1 MATVPESRYSRYV
14 EVIKSDDGNDYGIYD
29 YEARRAIES
38 IVGGLTFVRSTNAAT
53 TPQGVIWD
61 NGGTAVTGTLIA
73 SANTADKIYLVPYN
87 PTGEGGSSVSPPT
100 RDIYEEYIT
109 TLDGTIYKWERLGN
123 TEIDF
128 DNLGDLAWKD
138 TVTLNKQSGKPI
150 TAASIP
156 TGTTWT
162 QTPTKVTLD
171 SDAFDATTTT
181 DTFVKTIST
190 TNGAA
195 LTGLGTPTTDNAVKS
210 YTPSTGSFVT
220 GVTPSTTAVVD
231 SVSPTPSKLTTATGY
246 FVGGTTTVKGVNAN
260 TSVTATKMS
269 SYGTLPTWTESALTT
284 GGNVYRL
291 TYNTGALPAGSDVTA
306 TNTTTTNHTVATR
319 ASSASTYATGAVAA
333 SSTGA
338 TVITAVASTKDVDA
352 ITSISAPTGT
362 ALTGLGTPTTFA
374 AVKSYGSPTTANFLK
389 TATAGTT
396 GTAVTSVAVTTDDG
410 NGSAIQVVTN
420 PGTIT
425 ISSRSLTVTANTD
438 YLKSTTSI
446 TVS

>member
-61 NGGTAVTGTLIA
+61 NAGTAVTGTLIA
-73 SANTADKIYLVPYN
+73 SANTADKIYLVPFT
-87 PTGEGGSSVSPPT
+87 PTDDK
-100 RDIYEEYIT
+100 DIFAEYIT
-109 TLDGTIYKWERLGN
+109 VLDGSTYSWEKLGD
-123 TEIDF
+123 TEINFSD
-128 DNLGDLAWKD
+128 LGDLAWKD
-138 TVTLNKQSGKPI
+138 NVTLNKQSGKPI

-171 SDAFDATTTT
+171 SDSFDATTTT

-195 LTGLGTPTTDNAVKS
+195 ITGLGTPTTENAIKS
-210 YTPSTGSFVT
+210 ITPTTGSFVT

-231 SVSPTPSKLTTATGY
+231 SVSSTSSKLTTATGY
-246 FVGGTTTVKGVNAN
+246 FVGGTTTVKGVNDN

-291 TYNTGALPAGSDVTA
+291 TYNAGALPSGSDVTA

-319 ASSASTYATGAVAA
+319 ASSTSTYATGAVAA
-333 SSTGA
+333 NSTGA
-338 TVITAVASTKDVDA
+338 TIVTAVASTKDVDA
-352 ITSISAPTGT
+352 ITSVSAPTGN

-420 PGTIT
+420 PGTIS
-425 ISSRSLTVTANTD
+425 ISSRSLTVTATTD

>member
-38 IVGGLTFVRSTNAAT
+38 IVGGLTFVKSTDAAS
-53 TPQGVIWD
+53 TPQGVVWD

-73 SANTADKIYLVPYN
+73 SANTADKIYLVPA
-87 PTGEGGSSVSPPT
+87 TTTSGKDVFA
-100 RDIYEEYIT
+100 EYIT
-109 TLDGTIYKWERLGN
+109 VLDGGNYSWEKLGD

-128 DNLGDLAWKD
+128 DSLGDLAYKD
-138 TVTLNKQSGKPI
+138 TVSLNKMTVQAV
-150 TAASIP
+150 TNASIP

-162 QTPTKVTLD
+162 QTPTRVTLD

-195 LTGLGTPTTDNAVKS
+195 ITGLGTPTTDNAIKS
-210 YTPSTGSFVT
+210 ITPTTGTFVT

-231 SVSPTPSKLTTATGY
+231 SVTPTTSKLTTSTGY

-269 SYGTLPTWTESALTT
+269 SYGTLPTWTETALTS
-284 GGNVYRL
+284 GGSIYRL
-291 TYNTGALPAGSDVTA
+291 TYNSGALPAGSDVTA

-319 ASSASTYATGAVAA
+319 ASSTSTYATGAVAA

-338 TVITAVASTKDVDA
+338 TIVTAVASTSDVDA
-352 ITSISAPTGT
+352 VTSISAPTGS
-362 ALTGLGTPTTFA
+362 ALTGLGTPTTFS

-396 GTAVTSVAVTTDDG
+396 GTAVTSIDVTTDDG

-425 ISSRSLTVTANTD
+425 ISSRSMTLSRSSVLEQN
-438 YLKSTTSI
+438 TSI

>member
-1 MATVPESRYSRYV
+1 MATVPESRYQRYV

-38 IVGGLTFVRSTNAAT
+38 IVGGLTFVKSTNAAT
-53 TPQGVIWD
+53 TPQGVVWD

-73 SANTADKIYLVPYN
+73 SANTADKIYLVPA
-87 PTGEGGSSVSPPT
+87 TTTSGKDVFA
-100 RDIYEEYIT
+100 EYIT
-109 TLDGTIYKWERLGN
+109 VLDGGTYSWEKLGD

-128 DNLGDLAWKD
+128 DSLGDLAYKD

-195 LTGLGTPTTDNAVKS
+195 ITGLGTPTTDNAIKS
-210 YTPSTGSFVT
+210 ITPTTGSFVT

-231 SVSPTPSKLTTATGY
+231 SVTPTTSKLTTATGY

-284 GGNVYRL
+284 GGNVFRL
-291 TYNTGALPAGSDVTA
+291 TYNAGALPAGSDVTA

-319 ASSASTYATGAVAA
+319 ASSTSTYATGAVAA

-338 TVITAVASTKDVDA
+338 SIVTAVASTKDVDA
-352 ITSISAPTGT
+352 ITSVSAPIGS

>member
-38 IVGGLTFVRSTNAAT
+38 IVGGLTFVKSTDAAT
-53 TPQGVIWD
+53 TPQGVVWD
-61 NGGTAVTGTLIA
+61 NAGTAVTGTLIA
-73 SANTADKIYLVPYN
+73 SANTADKIYLVPA
-87 PTGEGGSSVSPPT
+87 TTTSGKDVFA
-100 RDIYEEYIT
+100 EYIT
-109 TLDGTIYKWERLGN
+109 VLDGGNYSWEKLGD

-128 DNLGDLAWKD
+128 DSLGDLAYKD

-195 LTGLGTPTTDNAVKS
+195 ITGLGTPTTDNAIKS
-210 YTPSTGSFVT
+210 ITPTTGTFVT

-231 SVSPTPSKLTTATGY
+231 SVTPTTSKLTTSTGY

-269 SYGTLPTWTESALTT
+269 SYGTLPTWTETALTS
-284 GGNVYRL
+284 GGSIYRL
-291 TYNTGALPAGSDVTA
+291 TYNSGALPAGSDVTA

-319 ASSASTYATGAVAA
+319 ASATSTYATGAVAA
-333 SSTGA
+333 NSTGA
-338 TVITAVASTKDVDA
+338 SIVTAVASTSDVDA
-352 ITSISAPTGT
+352 VTSISAPTGS

-425 ISSRSLTVTANTD
+425 ISSRSLTVTATTD

>member
-1 MATVPESRYSRYV
+1 MATVPESRYQRYV

-38 IVGGLTFVRSTNAAT
+38 IVGGLTFVKSTNAAT
-53 TPQGVIWD
+53 TPQGVVWD
-61 NGGTAVTGTLIA
+61 NAGTAVTGTLIA

-109 TLDGTIYKWERLGN
+109 TLDGTTYKWERLGN

-138 TVTLNKQSGKPI
+138 NVSLNKQTVNAL

-162 QTPTKVTLD
+162 QTPTRVTLD
-171 SDAFDATTTT
+171 SDAFDVTTTT
-181 DTFVKTIST
+181 DTFVKTITT

-195 LTGLGTPTTDNAVKS
+195 LTGLGTPTTDNAIKS
-210 YTPSTGSFVT
+210 ITPTTGAFVT
-220 GVTPSTTAVVD
+220 SVTPSTAAFVNGVT
-231 SVSPTPSKLTTATGY
+231 STPSKLTTATGY
-246 FVGGTTTVKGVNAN
+246 FVGGTATVKGVNAN

-291 TYNTGALPAGSDVTA
+291 TYNTGALPTGSDVTA

-319 ASSASTYATGAVAA
+319 ASSTSTYATGAVAA
-333 SSTGA
+333 NSTGA
-338 TVITAVASTKDVDA
+338 TIITAVDLTTDDA
-352 ITSISAPTGT
+352 VTSISAPTGN

-374 AVKSYGSPTTANFLK
+374 AVKSYGSPTTSNFLK
-389 TATAGTT
+389 TVTGTT
-396 GTAVTSVAVTTDDG
+396 GTAVTSVDVTTDDG
-410 NGSAIQVVTN
+410 NGSAVQVVTN
-420 PGTIT
+420 PGTIS
-425 ISSRSLTVTANTD
+425 ISSRSLTTSTATVLRD
-438 YLKSTTSI
+438 TTTI

>member
-1 MATVPESRYSRYV
+1 MTMATVPESRYSRYV

-38 IVGGLTFVRSTNAAT
+38 IVGGLTFVKSTDAAS
-53 TPQGVIWD
+53 TPQGVVWD

-73 SANTADKIYLVPYN
+73 SASTADKIYLVPA
-87 PTGEGGSSVSPPT
+87 TTTSGK
-100 RDIYEEYIT
+100 DIFAEYIT
-109 TLDGTIYKWERLGN
+109 VLDGGAYSWEKLGD

-128 DNLGDLAWKD
+128 DSLGDLAWKD
-138 TVTLNKQSGKPI
+138 NVSLNKMTVQVL
-150 TAASIP
+150 TNASIP

-195 LTGLGTPTTDNAVKS
+195 ITGLGTPTTDNAIKS
-210 YTPSTGSFVT
+210 ITPTTGTFVT

-231 SVSPTPSKLTTATGY
+231 SVDSTPSKLTTATGY

-269 SYGTLPTWTESALTT
+269 SYGTLPSWTEGALTA

-306 TNTTTTNHTVATR
+306 TNTTTKNHTVATR
-319 ASSASTYATGAVAA
+319 ASSQSTYATGAVAA
-333 SSTGA
+333 NSTGA
-338 TVITAVASTKDVDA
+338 TVITAVSSTNGVDA
-352 ITSISAPTGT
+352 VTSISAPTAT

-410 NGSAIQVVTN
+410 NGSAIQVVTD
-420 PGTIT
+420 PGTIS
-425 ISSRSLTVTANTD
+425 ISSRSLTVTRATVLEQN
-438 YLKSTTSI
+438 TSI

>member
-38 IVGGLTFVRSTNAAT
+38 IVGGLTFVKSTDAAT
-53 TPQGVIWD
+53 TPQGVVWD
-61 NGGTAVTGTLIA
+61 NAGTAVTGTLIA
-73 SANTADKIYLVPYN
+73 SANTKDKIYLVPFT
-87 PTGEGGSSVSPPT
+87 PTDDK
-100 RDIYEEYIT
+100 DIFAEYIT
-109 TLDGTIYKWERLGN
+109 VLDGGTYSWEKLGD
-123 TEIDF
+123 TEINF
-128 DNLGDLAWKD
+128 DDLGDLAWKD

-195 LTGLGTPTTDNAVKS
+195 LTGLGTPTTDNAIKS
-210 YTPSTGSFVT
+210 ITPTTGAFVT

-231 SVSPTPSKLTTATGY
+231 SVAPTSSKLTTATGY
-246 FVGGTTTVKGVNAN
+246 FVGGTTTVKGVDAN
-260 TSVTATKMS
+260 TSVTATKIS

-284 GGNVYRL
+284 GGNVHRL

-319 ASSASTYATGAVAA
+319 ASSQSTYATGAVAA
-333 SSTGA
+333 NSTGA

-352 ITSISAPTGT
+352 ITSVSAPTGN

-389 TATAGTT
+389 TATAGTS

-420 PGTIT
+420 PGAIT

>member
-1 MATVPESRYSRYV
+1 MATVPESRYQRYV

-38 IVGGLTFVRSTNAAT
+38 IVGGLTFVKSTNAAT
-53 TPQGVIWD
+53 TPQGVVWD
-61 NGGTAVTGTLIA
+61 NAGTAVTGTLIA
-73 SANTADKIYLVPYN
+73 SANTADKIYLVPAA
-87 PTGEGGSSVSPPT
+87 TTSGK
-100 RDIYEEYIT
+100 DIFAEYIT
-109 TLDGTIYKWERLGN
+109 VLDGGNYSWEKLGD

-128 DNLGDLAWKD
+128 DSLGDLAWKD

-195 LTGLGTPTTDNAVKS
+195 LTGLGTPTTDNAIKS
-210 YTPSTGSFVT
+210 ITPTTGAFVT

-231 SVSPTPSKLTTATGY
+231 SVTPTSSKLTTATGY

-319 ASSASTYATGAVAA
+319 ASSTSTYATGAVAA
-333 SSTGA
+333 NSTGA
-338 TVITAVASTKDVDA
+338 TIVTAVASTNDVDA
-352 ITSISAPTGT
+352 ITSVSAPTGN

-420 PGTIT
+420 PGAIT

>member
-1 MATVPESRYSRYV
+1 MATVPESRYQRYV

-38 IVGGLTFVRSTNAAT
+38 IVGGLTFVKSTDAAS
-53 TPQGVIWD
+53 TPQGVVW
-61 NGGTAVTGTLIA
+61 NYGSTAITGTLIA
-73 SANTADKIYLVPYN
+73 SANTADKIYLVPATT
-87 PTGEGGSSVSPPT
+87 PSGKDVFA
-100 RDIYEEYIT
+100 EYIT
-109 TLDGTIYKWERLGN
+109 VLDGGNYSWEKLGD

-128 DNLGDLAWKD
+128 DSLGALAWANSVELDKRTA
-138 TVTLNKQSGKPI
+138 TVL

-220 GVTPSTTAVVD
+220 GVTPSTTSVVD
-231 SVSPTPSKLTTATGY
+231 SVTPTSSKLTTATGY

-269 SYGTLPTWTESALTT
+269 SFGTLPTWTESALTT

-291 TYNTGALPAGSDVTA
+291 TYNAGALPAGSDVTA

-319 ASSASTYATGAVAA
+319 ASATSTYATGAVAA
-333 SSTGA
+333 NSTGA
-338 TVITAVASTKDVDA
+338 TIVTSVASTKDVDA
-352 ITSISAPTGT
+352 ITSVSAPTGS

-389 TATAGTT
+389 TATAGTS
-396 GTAVTSVAVTTDDG
+396 GTAVTSVAVTTDNG
-410 NGSAIQVVTN
+410 SGSAIQVVTN
-420 PGTIT
+420 PGAIS
-425 ISSRSLTVTANTD
+425 ISSRSLTTSTETV
-438 YLKSTTSI
+438 LKSTTSI
-446 TVS
+446 RVS

>member
-38 IVGGLTFVRSTNAAT
+38 IVGGLTFVKSTNAAT
-53 TPQGVIWD
+53 TPQGVVWD
-61 NGGTAVTGTLIA
+61 NAGTAVTGTLIA
-73 SANTADKIYLVPYN
+73 SANTADKIYLVPA
-87 PTGEGGSSVSPPT
+87 TTTSSKDVFA
-100 RDIYEEYIT
+100 EYIT
-109 TLDGTIYKWERLGN
+109 VLDGGTYSWEKLGD

-128 DNLGDLAWKD
+128 DSLGDLAYKD

-195 LTGLGTPTTDNAVKS
+195 LTGLGTPTTDNAIKS
-210 YTPSTGSFVT
+210 ITPTTGAFVT

-231 SVSPTPSKLTTATGY
+231 SVTPTSSKLTTATGY

-284 GGNVYRL
+284 GGNVCRL

-319 ASSASTYATGAVAA
+319 ASSQSTYATGAVAA
-333 SSTGA
+333 NSTGA
-338 TVITAVASTKDVDA
+338 TIITAVALTKDVDA
-352 ITSISAPTGT
+352 VTSISAPTGT

-389 TATAGTT
+389 TATAGTS
-396 GTAVTSVAVTTDDG
+396 GTAVTSVDVTTDDG

-420 PGTIT
+420 PGAIS

>member
-38 IVGGLTFVRSTNAAT
+38 IVGGLTFVKSTNAAT
-53 TPQGVIWD
+53 TPQGVVWD
-61 NGGTAVTGTLIA
+61 NAGTAVTGTLIA
-73 SANTADKIYLVPYN
+73 SANTADKIYLVPA
-87 PTGEGGSSVSPPT
+87 TTTSGKDVFA
-100 RDIYEEYIT
+100 EYIT
-109 TLDGTIYKWERLGN
+109 VLDGGNYSWEKLGD

-128 DNLGDLAWKD
+128 DSLGDLAYKD

-195 LTGLGTPTTDNAVKS
+195 ITGLGTPTTDNAIKS
-210 YTPSTGSFVT
+210 ITPTTGSFVT

-231 SVSPTPSKLTTATGY
+231 SVTPTTSKLTTSTGY

-269 SYGTLPTWTESALTT
+269 SYGTLPTWTETALTS
-284 GGNVYRL
+284 GGSIYRL

-319 ASSASTYATGAVAA
+319 ASATSTYATGAVAA

-338 TVITAVASTKDVDA
+338 TIVTAVASTKDVDA
-352 ITSISAPTGT
+352 VTSVSAPTGS
-362 ALTGLGTPTTFA
+362 ALTGLGTPTTFS

-420 PGTIT
+420 PGAIT

>member
-1 MATVPESRYSRYV
+1 MATVPESRYQRYV

-38 IVGGLTFVRSTNAAT
+38 IVGGLTFVKSTDAAT
-53 TPQGVIWD
+53 TPQGVVWD

-73 SANTADKIYLVPYN
+73 SANTADKIYLVPFT
-87 PTGEGGSSVSPPT
+87 PSEDK
-100 RDIYEEYIT
+100 DIFAEYIT
-109 TLDGTIYKWERLGN
+109 VLDGTTYSWEKLGD
-123 TEIDF
+123 TEINFND
-128 DNLGDLAWKD
+128 LGDLAWKD
-138 TVTLNKQSGKPI
+138 NVTLNKQSGKPI

-181 DTFVKTIST
+181 DTFVKTIIT

-231 SVSPTPSKLTTATGY
+231 SVTPTSSKLTTATGY
-246 FVGGTTTVKGVNAN
+246 FVGGTTTIKGINAN

-306 TNTTTTNHTVATR
+306 TNTTSTTHNNVATR

-333 SSTGA
+333 NSTGA
-338 TVITAVASTKDVDA
+338 TIVTAVASTKDVDA
-352 ITSISAPTGT
+352 ITSVSAPTGN

-389 TATAGTT
+389 TATAGTS

-420 PGTIT
+420 PGAIS

>member
-38 IVGGLTFVRSTNAAT
+38 IVGGLTFVKSTNAAT
-53 TPQGVIWD
+53 TPQGVVWD

-73 SANTADKIYLVPYN
+73 SANTADKIYLVPA
-87 PTGEGGSSVSPPT
+87 TTTSGKDVFA
-100 RDIYEEYIT
+100 EYIT
-109 TLDGTIYKWERLGN
+109 VLDGGTYSWEKLGD

-128 DNLGDLAWKD
+128 DSLGDLAYKD

-195 LTGLGTPTTDNAVKS
+195 ITGLGTPTTDNAIKS
-210 YTPSTGSFVT
+210 ITPTTGSFVT

-231 SVSPTPSKLTTATGY
+231 SVTPTTSKLTTSTGY

-269 SYGTLPTWTESALTT
+269 SYGTLPTWTETALAS
-284 GGNVYRL
+284 GGSIYRL
-291 TYNTGALPAGSDVTA
+291 TYNSGALPAGSDVTA

-319 ASSASTYATGAVAA
+319 ASSTSTYATGAVAA

-338 TVITAVASTKDVDA
+338 SIVTAVASTKDVDA
-352 ITSISAPTGT
+352 VTSISAPTGT

>member
-14 EVIKSDDGNDYGIYD
+14 EVIKSDDGRDYGIYD

-38 IVGGLTFVRSTNAAT
+38 IVGGLTFVKSTDAAS
-53 TPQGVIWD
+53 TPQGVVWD

-73 SANTADKIYLVPYN
+73 SANTADKIYLVPA
-87 PTGEGGSSVSPPT
+87 TTTSGKDVFA
-100 RDIYEEYIT
+100 EYIT
-109 TLDGTIYKWERLGN
+109 VLDGGTYSWEKLGD

-128 DNLGDLAWKD
+128 DSLGDLAYKD

-195 LTGLGTPTTDNAVKS
+195 LTGLGTPTTDNAIKS
-210 YTPSTGSFVT
+210 ITPTTGAFVT

-231 SVSPTPSKLTTATGY
+231 SVTPTSSKLTTATGY

-284 GGNVYRL
+284 GGSVYRL

-319 ASSASTYATGAVAA
+319 ASSTSTYATGAVAA
-333 SSTGA
+333 NSTGA
-338 TVITAVASTKDVDA
+338 TIVTAVASTKDVDA
-352 ITSISAPTGT
+352 VTSISAPTGS

-420 PGTIT
+420 PGAIS

>member
-1 MATVPESRYSRYV
+1 MATVPESRYQRYV

-38 IVGGLTFVRSTNAAT
+38 IVGGLTFVKSTNAAT
-53 TPQGVIWD
+53 TPQGVVWD
-61 NGGTAVTGTLIA
+61 NAGTAVTGTLIA
-73 SANTADKIYLVPYN
+73 SANTADKIYLVPA
-87 PTGEGGSSVSPPT
+87 TTTSGKDVFA
-100 RDIYEEYIT
+100 EYIT
-109 TLDGTIYKWERLGN
+109 VLDGGNYSWEKLGD

-128 DNLGDLAWKD
+128 DSLGDLAWKD

-195 LTGLGTPTTDNAVKS
+195 LTGLGTPTTDNAIKS
-210 YTPSTGSFVT
+210 ITPTTGAFVT

-231 SVSPTPSKLTTATGY
+231 SVTPTSSKLTTATGY
-246 FVGGTTTVKGVNAN
+246 FVGGTTTIKGVNAN

-319 ASSASTYATGAVAA
+319 ASSTSTYATGAVAA
-333 SSTGA
+333 NSTGA
-338 TVITAVASTKDVDA
+338 TIVTAVASTKDVDA
-352 ITSISAPTGT
+352 ITSVSAPTGN

-420 PGTIT
+420 PGAIT

>member
-14 EVIKSDDGNDYGIYD
+14 EVIKSDDGRDYGIYD

-38 IVGGLTFVRSTNAAT
+38 IVGGLTFVKSTDAAS
-53 TPQGVIWD
+53 TPQGVVWD
-61 NGGTAVTGTLIA
+61 NAGTAVTGTLIA
-73 SANTADKIYLVPYN
+73 SANTADKIYLVPA
-87 PTGEGGSSVSPPT
+87 TTTSGKDVFA
-100 RDIYEEYIT
+100 EYIT
-109 TLDGTIYKWERLGN
+109 VLDGGTYSWEKLGD

-128 DNLGDLAWKD
+128 DSLGDLAWKD

-231 SVSPTPSKLTTATGY
+231 SVTPTSSKLTTATGY

-291 TYNTGALPAGSDVTA
+291 TYNAGALPAGSDVTA

-319 ASSASTYATGAVAA
+319 ASSTSTYATGAVAA
-333 SSTGA
+333 NSTGA
-338 TVITAVASTKDVDA
+338 TIVTAVASTKDVDA
-352 ITSISAPTGT
+352 VTSISAPTGT

-420 PGTIT
+420 PGTIS

>member
-38 IVGGLTFVRSTNAAT
+38 IVGGLTFVRSTDAAS
-53 TPQGVIWD
+53 TPQGVVW
-61 NGGTAVTGTLIA
+61 NYGSTAITGTLIA
-73 SANTADKIYLVPYN
+73 SANTADKIYLVPATT
-87 PTGEGGSSVSPPT
+87 PSGKDVFA
-100 RDIYEEYIT
+100 EYIT
-109 TLDGTIYKWERLGN
+109 VLDGGNYSWEKLGD

-128 DNLGDLAWKD
+128 DSLGALAWANSVELDKRTA
-138 TVTLNKQSGKPI
+138 TVL

-210 YTPSTGSFVT
+210 YTPSAGSFVT

-231 SVSPTPSKLTTATGY
+231 SVTPTSSKLTTATGY

-269 SYGTLPTWTESALTT
+269 SFGTLPTWTESALTT

-291 TYNTGALPAGSDVTA
+291 TYNAGALPAGSDVTA

-319 ASSASTYATGAVAA
+319 ASATSTYATGAVAA
-333 SSTGA
+333 NSTGA
-338 TVITAVASTKDVDA
+338 TIVTSVASTKDVDA
-352 ITSISAPTGT
+352 ITSVSAPTGS

-374 AVKSYGSPTTANFLK
+374 AVKSYGSPTTAYFLK
-389 TATAGTT
+389 TATAGTS
-396 GTAVTSVAVTTDDG
+396 GTAVTSVAVTTDNG
-410 NGSAIQVVTN
+410 SGSAIQVVTN
-420 PGTIT
+420 PGAIS
-425 ISSRSLTVTANTD
+425 ISSRSLTTSTETV
-438 YLKSTTSI
+438 LKSTTSI
-446 TVS
+446 RVS

>member
-38 IVGGLTFVRSTNAAT
+38 IVGGLTFVKSTDAAS
-53 TPQGVIWD
+53 TPQGVVWD

-73 SANTADKIYLVPYN
+73 SANTADKIYLVPA
-87 PTGEGGSSVSPPT
+87 TTTSGKDVFA
-100 RDIYEEYIT
+100 EYIT
-109 TLDGTIYKWERLGN
+109 VLDGGTYSWEKLGD

-128 DNLGDLAWKD
+128 DSLGDLAYKD

-231 SVSPTPSKLTTATGY
+231 SVTPTSSKLTTATGY

-319 ASSASTYATGAVAA
+319 ASSTSTYATGAVAA
-333 SSTGA
+333 NSTGA
-338 TVITAVASTKDVDA
+338 TIVTAVASTKDVDA
-352 ITSISAPTGT
+352 VTSVSAPTGN

-389 TATAGTT
+389 TATAGTS

-420 PGTIT
+420 PGAIS

>member
-38 IVGGLTFVRSTNAAT
+38 IVGGLTFVKSTDAAS
-53 TPQGVIWD
+53 TPQGVVWD
-61 NGGTAVTGTLIA
+61 NAGTAVTGTLIA
-73 SANTADKIYLVPYN
+73 SANTADKIYLVPA
-87 PTGEGGSSVSPPT
+87 TTTSGKDVFA
-100 RDIYEEYIT
+100 EYIT
-109 TLDGTIYKWERLGN
+109 VLDGGNYSWEKLGD

-128 DNLGDLAWKD
+128 DSLGDLAYKD

-195 LTGLGTPTTDNAVKS
+195 ITGLGTPTTDNAIKS
-210 YTPSTGSFVT
+210 ITPTTGSFVT

-231 SVSPTPSKLTTATGY
+231 SVTPTTSKLTTSTGY

-269 SYGTLPTWTESALTT
+269 SYGTLPTWTETALTS
-284 GGNVYRL
+284 GGSIYRL
-291 TYNTGALPAGSDVTA
+291 TYNSGALPAGSDVTA

-319 ASSASTYATGAVAA
+319 ASSTSTYATGAVAA

-338 TVITAVASTKDVDA
+338 TIVTAVASTSDVDA
-352 ITSISAPTGT
+352 VTSVSAPTGS

-425 ISSRSLTVTANTD
+425 ISSRSLTVTATTD

>member
-14 EVIKSDDGNDYGIYD
+14 EVIKSDDGKDYGIYD

-38 IVGGLTFVRSTNAAT
+38 IVGGLTFVKSTDAAT
-53 TPQGVIWD
+53 TPQGVVWD
-61 NGGTAVTGTLIA
+61 NAGTAVTGTLIA
-73 SANTADKIYLVPYN
+73 SANTADKIYLVPA
-87 PTGEGGSSVSPPT
+87 TTTSGKDVFA
-100 RDIYEEYIT
+100 EYIT
-109 TLDGTIYKWERLGN
+109 VLDGGTYSWEKLGD

-128 DNLGDLAWKD
+128 DSLGDLAYKD

-231 SVSPTPSKLTTATGY
+231 SVTPTTSKLTTSTGY

-269 SYGTLPTWTESALTT
+269 SYGTLPTWTETALTS
-284 GGNVYRL
+284 GGSIYRL
-291 TYNTGALPAGSDVTA
+291 TYNSGALPAGSDVTA

-319 ASSASTYATGAVAA
+319 ASSTSTYATGAVAA
-333 SSTGA
+333 NSTGA
-338 TVITAVASTKDVDA
+338 SIVTAVASTKDVDA
-352 ITSISAPTGT
+352 ITSVSAPTGS

-396 GTAVTSVAVTTDDG
+396 GTAVTSVSVTTDDG

-420 PGTIT
+420 PGTIS

>member
-38 IVGGLTFVRSTNAAT
+38 IVGGLTFVKSTNAAT
-53 TPQGVIWD
+53 TPQGVVWD
-61 NGGTAVTGTLIA
+61 NAGTAVTGTLIA
-73 SANTADKIYLVPYN
+73 SANTADKIYLVPA
-87 PTGEGGSSVSPPT
+87 TTTSGKDVFA
-100 RDIYEEYIT
+100 EYIT
-109 TLDGTIYKWERLGN
+109 VLDGGTYSWEKLGD

-128 DNLGDLAWKD
+128 DSLGDLAWKD

-195 LTGLGTPTTDNAVKS
+195 ITGLGTPTTDNAIKS
-210 YTPSTGSFVT
+210 ITPTTGAFVT

-231 SVSPTPSKLTTATGY
+231 SVTPTSSKLTTATGY

-291 TYNTGALPAGSDVTA
+291 TYNTGALPTGSDVTA

-319 ASSASTYATGAVAA
+319 ASSTSTYATGAVAA
-333 SSTGA
+333 TSTGA
-338 TVITAVASTKDVDA
+338 TIITAVASTKDVDA
-352 ITSISAPTGT
+352 VTSISAPTGT

-420 PGTIT
+420 PGAIS

>member
-38 IVGGLTFVRSTNAAT
+38 IVGGLTFVKSTNAAT
-53 TPQGVIWD
+53 TPQGVVWD

-73 SANTADKIYLVPYN
+73 SANTADKIYLVPA
-87 PTGEGGSSVSPPT
+87 TTTSGKDVFA
-100 RDIYEEYIT
+100 EYIT
-109 TLDGTIYKWERLGN
+109 VLDGGTYSWEKLGD

-128 DNLGDLAWKD
+128 DSLGDLAYKD

-195 LTGLGTPTTDNAVKS
+195 ITGLGTPTTDNAIKS
-210 YTPSTGSFVT
+210 ITPTTGSFVT

-231 SVSPTPSKLTTATGY
+231 SVTPTTSKLTTSTGY

-269 SYGTLPTWTESALTT
+269 SYGTLPTWTETALAS
-284 GGNVYRL
+284 GGSIYRL
-291 TYNTGALPAGSDVTA
+291 TYNSGALPAGSDVTA

-319 ASSASTYATGAVAA
+319 ASSTSTYATGAVAA

-338 TVITAVASTKDVDA
+338 SIVTAVASTKDVDA
-352 ITSISAPTGT
+352 VTSISAPTGT

-420 PGTIT
+420 PGAIS

>member
-1 MATVPESRYSRYV
+1 MATVPETRYSRYV

-29 YEARRAIES
+29 YEARRAIEA
-38 IVGGLTFVRSTNAAT
+38 IVGGLTFVKSTDAAT
-53 TPQGVIWD
+53 TPQGVVWD

-73 SANTADKIYLVPYN
+73 SASTADKIYLVPA
-87 PTGEGGSSVSPPT
+87 TTTSGKDVFA
-100 RDIYEEYIT
+100 EYIT
-109 TLDGTIYKWERLGN
+109 VLDGGTYSWEKLGD

-128 DNLGDLAWKD
+128 DSLGDLAWKD

-150 TAASIP
+150 TAVSIP

-171 SDAFDATTTT
+171 SDAFDVTTTT
-181 DTFVKTIST
+181 DTFVKTLST
-190 TNGAA
+190 TDGAA
-195 LTGLGTPTTDNAVKS
+195 ITGLGTPTTDNAVKS
-210 YTPSTGSFVT
+210 YTPSTGTFVT

-231 SVSPTPSKLTTATGY
+231 SVTPTSSKLTTATGY

-269 SYGTLPTWTESALTT
+269 SYGTLPTWTETALTS
-284 GGNVYRL
+284 GGSIYRL
-291 TYNTGALPAGSDVTA
+291 TYNSGALPAGSDVTA

-319 ASSASTYATGAVAA
+319 ASSTSTYATGSVAA
-333 SSTGA
+333 NSTGA
-338 TVITAVASTKDVDA
+338 SIVTAVASTTDVNA
-352 ITSISAPTGT
+352 VTSISAPTGS

-389 TATAGTT
+389 TASAATSGS
-396 GTAVTSVAVTTDDG
+396 AVTSVVVTTDDG
-410 NGSAIQVVTN
+410 NGSAVQVVTN
-420 PGTIT
+420 PGSIS
-425 ISSRSLTVTANTD
+425 ISSRSLTVTATTD

>member
-38 IVGGLTFVRSTNAAT
+38 IVGGLTFVKSTNAAT
-53 TPQGVIWD
+53 TPQGVVWD
-61 NGGTAVTGTLIA
+61 NAGTAVTGTLIA
-73 SANTADKIYLVPYN
+73 SANTADKIYLVPA
-87 PTGEGGSSVSPPT
+87 TTTSGKDVFA
-100 RDIYEEYIT
+100 EYIT
-109 TLDGTIYKWERLGN
+109 VLDGGTYSWEKLGD

-128 DNLGDLAWKD
+128 DSLGDLAYKD

-231 SVSPTPSKLTTATGY
+231 SVTPTSSKLTTATGY

-284 GGNVYRL
+284 GGSVYRL

-319 ASSASTYATGAVAA
+319 ASSQSTYATGAVAA
-333 SSTGA
+333 NSTGA
-338 TVITAVASTKDVDA
+338 TIITAVASTKDVDA
-352 ITSISAPTGT
+352 VTSISAPTGT

-420 PGTIT
+420 PGAIS

>member
-38 IVGGLTFVRSTNAAT
+38 IVGGLTFVKSTDAAS
-53 TPQGVIWD
+53 TPQGVVWD
-61 NGGTAVTGTLIA
+61 NAGTAVTGTLIA
-73 SANTADKIYLVPYN
+73 SANTADKIYLVPA
-87 PTGEGGSSVSPPT
+87 TTASGKDVFA
-100 RDIYEEYIT
+100 EYIT
-109 TLDGTIYKWERLGN
+109 VLDGGNYSWEKLGD

-128 DNLGDLAWKD
+128 DSLGDLAYKD

-195 LTGLGTPTTDNAVKS
+195 ITGLGTPTTDNAIKII
-210 YTPSTGSFVT
+210 TPTTGSFVT

-231 SVSPTPSKLTTATGY
+231 SVTPTTSKLTTSTGY

-269 SYGTLPTWTESALTT
+269 SYGTLPTWTETALTS
-284 GGNVYRL
+284 GGSIYRL

-319 ASSASTYATGAVAA
+319 ASSTSTYATGAVAA
-333 SSTGA
+333 NSTGA
-338 TVITAVASTKDVDA
+338 SIVTAVASTKDVDA
-352 ITSISAPTGT
+352 ITSVSAPTGS

-425 ISSRSLTVTANTD
+425 ISSRSLTVTATTD

>member
-38 IVGGLTFVRSTNAAT
+38 IVGGLTFVKSTNAAT
-53 TPQGVIWD
+53 TPQGVLWD
-61 NGGTAVTGTLIA
+61 NAGTAVTGTLIA
-73 SANTADKIYLVPYN
+73 SANTVDKIYLVPFT
-87 PTGEGGSSVSPPT
+87 PSEDKDVFA
-100 RDIYEEYIT
+100 EYIT
-109 TLDGTIYKWERLGN
+109 VLDGTTYSWEKLGD
-123 TEIDF
+123 TEINFSD
-128 DNLGDLAWKD
+128 LGDLAWKD
-138 TVTLNKQSGKPI
+138 TVSLNKMTVQAV
-150 TAASIP
+150 TNASIP

-171 SDAFDATTTT
+171 SDTFDVTTTT

-195 LTGLGTPTTDNAVKS
+195 ITGLGTPTTDNAIKS
-210 YTPSTGSFVT
+210 ITPTTGTFVT

-231 SVSPTPSKLTTATGY
+231 SVTPTTSKLTTSTGY
-246 FVGGTTTVKGVNAN
+246 FVGGTTTVKGVDAN

-319 ASSASTYATGAVAA
+319 ASSQSTYATGAVAA
-333 SSTGA
+333 NSTGA

-352 ITSISAPTGT
+352 ITSVSAPTGN

-374 AVKSYGSPTTANFLK
+374 AVKSYSSPTTANFLK
-389 TATAGTT
+389 TATAGTS
-396 GTAVTSVAVTTDDG
+396 GTAVTSIDVTTDDG

-425 ISSRSLTVTANTD
+425 ISSRSLTLSRSSVLEQN
-438 YLKSTTSI
+438 TSI